1 MRDTELYARVLGLE
15 VPWSVKR
22 VDLKLEAM
30 RVEVLVEHARGKRW
44 PCPECGRELAVRD
57 HAEERAW
64 RHLDT
69 CQFST
74 YLKARVP
81 RVDCPEHGVLQV
93 RVPWAEARSRFT
105 LLMEAFVIDVLLEC
119 TTITGAC
126 EIVGLSWDEVWGIMR
141 RAVARGQSR
150 KIARVIPYIGVD
162 EKAIR
167 KGQRYMTV
175 VCDVEEGT
183 VEHVADDREIKSLD
197 EFWESRTPEQ
207 LEGIKG
213 VAMDMWAPYIVSTLE
228 AVPEARKKIV
238 FDRFHIMMHVGK
250 AVDQVRKWEHRAL
263 LAAGDETLK
272 GTKYLWL
279 YSAENLPPGHRQTF
293 AALFRLDLKVAR
305 AWALKES
312 LRVLWSYFR
321 EGWARRFF
329 ARWFW
334 RATHSRLEPMRDLA
348 HRLRNHLPNI
358 LTYCRLG
365 LTNAVAEG
373 LNSKIMTIK
382 RRACGFANPEH
393 FRTAIYFYCGGLDL
407 YPR

>member
-1 MRDTELYARVLGLE
+1 
-15 VPWSVKR
+15 
-22 VDLKLEAM
+22 
-30 RVEVLVEHARGKRW
+30 
-44 PCPECGRELAVRD
+44 
-57 HAEERAW
+57 
-64 RHLDT
+64 
-69 CQFST
+69 
-74 YLKARVP
+74 
-81 RVDCPEHGVLQV
+81 VDCPEHGVLQV